1 MNYSER
7 CDVCGSW
14 ELECG
19 SDKPVKDCACVRCL
33 SHTNIKLQREIG
45 QVVLEREELLQH
57 LNMVQVS
64 ISHLLQDGDIDPE
77 KETAITT
84 LKNVLSET
92 EQLQKKYRRTSK
104 WYNCAKCEALYEDQ
118 ECTCVKHTEEC
129 GWHKDWSSC
138 SCGAFDIKEKK

>member
-1 MNYSER
+1 MN
-7 CDVCGSW
+7 
-14 ELECG
+14 
-19 SDKPVKDCACVRCL
+19 KDF
-33 SHTNIKLQREIG
+33 IDF
-45 QVVLEREELLQH
+45 

-77 KETAITT
+77 KEKVITT

-92 EQLQKKYRRTSK
+92 EQLQKKYGRTSK
-104 WYNCAKCEALYEDQ
+104 WYNCAKCDALYEDQ
-118 ECTCVKHTEEC
+118 ECTCVEHTKEC

>member
-1 MNYSER
+1 MKYSER
-7 CDVCGSW
+7 CYECGSW

-33 SHTNIKLQREIG
+33 SHTNQ
-45 QVVLEREELLQH
+45 LLNKDFIDF

-92 EQLQKKYRRTSK
+92 EELQKKYGRTSK
-104 WYNCAKCEALYEDQ
+104 WYNCAKCDALYEDQ
-118 ECTCVKHTEEC
+118 ECTCVEHTKEC
-129 GWHKDWSSC
+129 GWHKDWHNC
-138 SCGAFDIKEKK
+138 TCGAFNK

>member
-1 MNYSER
+1 MKYSER
-7 CDVCGSW
+7 CCECGSW

-33 SHTNIKLQREIG
+33 SHTNKLLNKDFIDF
-45 QVVLEREELLQH
+45 

-92 EQLQKKYRRTSK
+92 EELQKKYGRTSK
-104 WYNCAKCEALYEDQ
+104 WYNCAKCDALYEDQ
-118 ECTCVKHTEEC
+118 ECTCVEHTEEC
-129 GWHKDWSSC
+129 GWHKDWHNC
-138 SCGAFDIKEKK
+138 TCGAFNK